1 MIRIVTKDLT
11 DFQRQHDA
19 IRAEFSRQASSWS
32 KDPISEDLRW
42 AVDRLALDKDDDVL
56 DVAAGTGL
64 LSRAIAPKVRS
75 VVGIDLTP
83 EMIEHGRQA
92 AEREK
97 LSNVRFEKGA
107 AEDLPYDPSSFDMV
121 VTRFSVHHFQNP
133 AAVLLEMARVCRSG
147 GRVAIIDLVAPDDPE
162 LAAQYNDIE
171 RLRDPTHTRAFPVA
185 ELDKLVQKSGIRISG
200 KFLRDV
206 PNVLEDWLDRTST
219 ATPAREQIVRDLQ
232 AELDD
237 GPATGMRPFLQQDR
251 LMFLHTWS
259 VVVGVK
265 KREAGDVRR

>member
-1 MIRIVTKDLT
+1 MTKDLT
-11 DFQRQHDA
+11 DFQRQHEA
-19 IRAEFSRQASSWS
+19 IRAEFSRQAPSWS

-83 EMIEHGRQA
+83 EMMEHGRQA
-92 AEREK
+92 AEREG

-121 VTRFSVHHFQNP
+121 VTRFSVHHFQKP

-147 GRVAIIDLVAPDDPE
+147 GRVAVIDIVAPDDPE
-162 LAAQYNDIE
+162 LAAHYNDLE
-171 RLRDPTHTRAFPVA
+171 RLRDPSHTRALSAA
-185 ELDKLVQKSGIRISG
+185 ELDRIVQKSGIRISG

-206 PNVLEDWLDRTST
+206 PNVLEDWFDRSST
-219 ATPAREQIVRDLQ
+219 AASVREQIVRDLQ
-232 AELDD
+232 AELDE
-237 GPATGMRPFLQQDR
+237 GPPTGMRPFLRQDR

-265 KREAGDVRR
+265 KRDAGDVRR

>member
-1 MIRIVTKDLT
+1 MTKDLT
-11 DFQRQHDA
+11 DFQRQHEA
-19 IRAEFSRQASSWS
+19 IRAEFSRQAASWS

-42 AVDRLALDKDDDVL
+42 AVDRLALDRDDDVL

-75 VVGIDLTP
+75 VVGLDLTP
-83 EMIEHGRQA
+83 EMMEHGRQA
-92 AEREK
+92 AEREG

-121 VTRFSVHHFQNP
+121 VTRFSVHHFQKP

-147 GRVAIIDLVAPDDPE
+147 GRVAVIDIVAPDDPE
-162 LAAQYNDIE
+162 LAAHYNDLE
-171 RLRDPTHTRAFPVA
+171 RLRDPSHTRALSAA
-185 ELDKLVQKSGIRISG
+185 ELDQLVQKSGIRITG

-206 PNVLEDWLDRTST
+206 PNVLEEWFDRSS
-219 ATPAREQIVRDLQ
+219 APAAAREQIVRDLQ

-237 GPATGMRPFLQQDR
+237 GPPTGMRPFHRQER

-265 KREAGDVRR
+265 SKRRET